1 MIATHQD
8 HAHTGRPVSGHVRLR
23 RSRSDR
29 RLTGLCGGIAELTG
43 SNPTTVRALFVV
55 GAVVTLATVALG
67 YLVLSL
73 LVPAGD

>member
-1 MIATHQD
+1 
-8 HAHTGRPVSGHVRLR
+8 
-23 RSRSDR
+23 
-29 RLTGLCGGIAELTG
+29 LCGGIAELTG